1 MPEILRLATAD
12 FVLTVW
18 TKELAS
24 SQALIAKTYSER
36 GLNTPNSELCFKPPL
51 VVAGQLLS
59 SKTEDSVLFFENKHY
74 EFEFEFNGEFSET
87 EPPRLIHRLS
97 AIEDSFHYSRGCLR
111 GMINFGNDI
120 GWFRLTVSYQ
130 RDGKPITQQIAFEVQ
145 ATKMAMSQDLAEI
158 HQSIDRFYPLWRFS
172 FLAKTEQQSASSR
185 KPHETFELLWLA
197 HFSALREELE
207 QAVQR
212 VCYAPHSRLLAQTKS
227 VRAERLRGRLSSRLE
242 QVVSS
247 HLANAESHHYYQ
259 QSSRQLSV
267 DTPEN
272 RFVKISPITSF

>member
-12 FVLTVW
+12 FVFTVW

-36 GLNTPNSELCFKPPL
+36 GLDAPNSELRFNPPL
-51 VVAGQLLS
+51 LVAEQLLS
-59 SKTEDSVLFFENKHY
+59 SKTEDAVLFFENKHY
-74 EFEFEFNGEFSET
+74 EFEFEFNRPFSEA
-87 EPPRLIHRLS
+87 EQPRLVHRLRN
-97 AIEDSFHYSRGCLR
+97 IEDSFHYSRGCLR

-120 GWFRLTVSYQ
+120 GWFRLAVGYH
-130 RDGKPITQQIAFEVQ
+130 RDGKPVTQQISFEVQ
-145 ATKMAMSQDLAEI
+145 ATKMAMSQDLAAI
-158 HQSIDRFYPLWRFS
+158 HQDIDRFYPLWRFS
-172 FLAKTEQQSASSR
+172 FLQKTEQELAPSR
-185 KPHETFELLWLA
+185 KPHEAFELLWLA
-197 HFSALREELE
+197 HFKSLREDLQ

-212 VCYAPHSRLLAQTKS
+212 VCYAPHSRLLPQTKS

-272 RFVKISPITSF
+272 RFVKRC